1 MNILPIEL
9 LQHIVFYLIP
19 NIIQATPAPTSN
31 NNHNFNDIFNV
42 RLVNQALAAAASQ
55 PFVDIIQDHSW
66 KLNTTS
72 LNRLSN
78 LLLNVHVAKYTTR
91 LTINTYHFSF
101 DRDYALESDGHFE
114 RDVAARAK
122 YIKDKAPSQLAKV
135 FQRAKNLRHL
145 TITLVL
151 QQGDPTSLAK
161 QIWPSNPDHPLH
173 NHTPEQQVIATQIRN
188 PLIALRNAMRDTRLY
203 NRLVSAHISS
213 PGNETEFEIQ
223 SHHVAGRLGCPNIT
237 RLAMCATYV
246 IGFIAP
252 LHCPRLQVLELLHVE
267 RLRAGDF
274 HPDREGAAFL
284 DDRRRVAEMLEV
296 VKSIRVVG
304 GVDAEGKVG
313 CEIDAEILFGLIGFL
328 ARYSSELETLDMEN
342 LNVAGKLGD
351 DGAEQSALSEER
363 EFGIGTMRLENVRWE
378 HVAKTWA
385 GSWLRR
391 DDPGVVK
398 TVLLRCIVGK
408 IVVGN
413 GA

>member
-19 NIIQATPAPTSN
+19 NITQAKPAPTSE
-31 NNHNFNDIFNV
+31 NNH
-42 RLVNQALAAAASQ
+42 VNQALAAAASQ

-101 DRDYALESDGHFE
+101 ERDYTLESDGHFE
-114 RDVAARAK
+114 RDVVARAR
-122 YIKDKAPSQLAKV
+122 YIKDKAPSQLTKV

-161 QIWPSNPDHPLH
+161 QIWPSNPDHPMH

-188 PLIALRNAMRDTRLY
+188 PMIGLQNVMRDTHLY

-213 PGNETEFEIQ
+213 PSSETEFEIR
-223 SHHVAGRLGCPNIT
+223 SYHVAGRLSCPNIT
-237 RLAMCATYV
+237 RLAMCAGYV

-252 LHCPRLQVLELLHVE
+252 LQCPRLQILELLHVE
-267 RLRAGDF
+267 RMRASDF
-274 HPDREGAAFL
+274 HPEREGTAFL
-284 DDRRRVAEMLEV
+284 DDRRRVVEMLEV
-296 VKSIRVVG
+296 VKCIRVVG
-304 GVDAEGKVG
+304 GVAADGKVG
-313 CEIDAEILFGLIGFL
+313 CEIDAEILFGLLGFL
-328 ARYSSELETLDMEN
+328 ARYISGLETLDLEN

-363 EFGIGTMRLENVRWE
+363 EFGIGSMRLENVRWE
-378 HVAKTWA
+378 DVAKLWA
-385 GSWLRR
+385 GRWLRR
-391 DDPGVVK
+391 DDPGEVK

>member
-19 NIIQATPAPTSN
+19 NIIHATPAPTSN
-31 NNHNFNDIFNV
+31 NNHDFNDIFNV

-122 YIKDKAPSQLAKV
+122 YIKDKAPSQLTKV

-188 PLIALRNAMRDTRLY
+188 PLIALRNAMRNTRLY

-223 SHHVAGRLGCPNIT
+223 SHHVAGRLGCSNIT
-237 RLAMCATYV
+237 RLAMCAAYV
-246 IGFIAP
+246 MGFIAP

-284 DDRRRVAEMLEV
+284 DDRRRVVEMLEV
-296 VKSIRVVG
+296 VKCIRVVG

-313 CEIDAEILFGLIGFL
+313 CEVDAEVLFGLIGFL
-328 ARYSSELETLDMEN
+328 ARYISELETLDLEN
-342 LNVAGKLGD
+342 LNVAGTLGD

-378 HVAKTWA
+378 NVAKSWA
-385 GSWLRR
+385 GRWLRR
-391 DDPGVVK
+391 DDTGEEK
-398 TVLLRCIVGK
+398 SVLLRCIVGK